1 MWEIITKY
9 YGIDWTAMV
18 LNAVSIYLLGKK
30 RKLGFF
36 LGVLANIAWIVFA
49 VLAHSVATVVACSIF
64 VFLNARGWWSW
75 SKEQTTNQPLRGT
88 SGTVRP
94 FPTEPEA
101 RRPKP
106 ETLEY

>member
-75 SKEQTTNQPLRGT
+75 TKEQTNQPLRGT

-101 RRPKP
+101 RRPEP
-106 ETLEY
+106 ETLE